1 MMEESVNLV
10 YEKVKDLEGKIS
22 ELGDDIRLM
31 KDNHLHHLD
40 LRLPTLETSLS
51 IGWKAVIFG
60 AGIPA
65 ILSAVLSLVQM
76 MK

>member
-40 LRLPTLETSLS
+40 LRLTTLETSLS

>member
-1 MMEESVNLV
+1 MEESVNLV

-40 LRLPTLETSLS
+40 LRLTTLETSLS

-65 ILSAVLSLVQM
+65 ILSAVLSLLQM

>member
-40 LRLPTLETSLS
+40 LRLTTLEKSLS

>member
-10 YEKVKDLEGKIS
+10 YEKVKDLEKKIS
-22 ELGDDIRLM
+22 ELSDDIRLM

-40 LRLPTLETSLS
+40 LRLTTLETSLS

-65 ILSAVLSLVQM
+65 ILSAILSLVQFL
-76 MK
+76 K

>member
-10 YEKVKDLEGKIS
+10 YEKVKDLELKIS

-40 LRLPTLETSLS
+40 LRLTTLETSLS

>member
-1 MMEESVNLV
+1 MEESVNLV
-10 YEKVKDLEGKIS
+10 YEKVKDLEGNIS
-22 ELGDDIRLM
+22 ELGDAIRLM

-40 LRLPTLETSLS
+40 LRLTTLETSLS

>member
-1 MMEESVNLV
+1 MEESVNLV

-40 LRLPTLETSLS
+40 LRLTTLETSLS
-51 IGWKAVIFG
+51 IGWNAVIIG

>member
-1 MMEESVNLV
+1 MEESVNLV

-22 ELGDDIRLM
+22 ELGDEIRLM
-31 KDNHLHHLD
+31 KETHLHHLD
-40 LRLPTLETSLS
+40 LRLTTLETSLS

>member
-10 YEKVKDLEGKIS
+10 YEKVKYLEGNIS

-40 LRLPTLETSLS
+40 LRLTTLETSLS

>member
-22 ELGDDIRLM
+22 ELRDDIRLM
-31 KDNHLHHLD
+31 NDNHLHHLD
-40 LRLPTLETSLS
+40 LRLTTLETSLS